1 MMRKTLRASVLVLAL
16 CCPAFAG
23 EIPCPSVVPT
33 PEPISAAQEPTM
45 DSGIQNTQTTDG
57 NSQNGAVAAFLE
69 VVLSLLTL
77 P

>member
-23 EIPCPSVVPT
+23 DMPCPTVVPT
-33 PEPISAAQEPTM
+33 PEPIRAAQEPTI
-45 DSGIQNTQTTDG
+45 DSEIQNPPTDDY
-57 NSQNGAVAAFLE
+57 SQNGATATFLE

>member
-1 MMRKTLRASVLVLAL
+1 
-16 CCPAFAG
+16 
-23 EIPCPSVVPT
+23 
-33 PEPISAAQEPTM
+33 M

-57 NSQNGAVAAFLE
+57 NSQNGAVATFLE

>member
-1 MMRKTLRASVLVLAL
+1 MMRKTLRASVLVLVL

-23 EIPCPSVVPT
+23 EIPCPTVVPT
-33 PEPISAAQEPTM
+33 PAPLSVVQEPTM
-45 DSGIQNTQTTDG
+45 DSEIQNPQTTDDY
-57 NSQNGAVAAFLE
+57 SQNGAVATFLE